1 MFLPYNWLQ
10 KNRSTFCRGIQMVKQ
25 IEITSLDLR
34 YESFRLKSKK
44 VEHALLASILDKG
57 IQEPL
62 KGVDAGEQI
71 HILLDGFKRYRCAK
85 KLNIRIIPYHSFG
98 SDEPLGVIKLIR
110 MSNAK
115 PLTILE
121 QARMIEDLQKVH
133 RMTIAD
139 IAGLL
144 EKSKAWVSMRAGI
157 FNQMSKYVMK
167 RIFDGDFPAYSFM
180 YTLRRFI
187 RMNTIPRSDI
197 DDFVK
202 AVAGKGLSIRDIE
215 LLAAGFFKG
224 SKEMRQQIKQGDIT
238 WGLSK
243 LKESASQ
250 TSDCTTAEQKMLKD
264 LEIVQRYMQ
273 QITFRVKDDNLSND
287 AFHAQA
293 GLLVQG
299 IIDLMD
305 RFSLAMETLYDRC
318 K

>member
-1 MFLPYNWLQ
+1 
-10 KNRSTFCRGIQMVKQ
+10 MVEQ

-34 YESFRLKSKK
+34 YESSRLKSKK

-85 KLNIRIIPYHSFG
+85 KLNIGIVPYRSFG
-98 SDEPLGVIKLIR
+98 GDEPLGVIRLIR

-121 QARMIEDLQKVH
+121 QAKMIEELQKNH

-139 IAGLL
+139 IADLL

-157 FNQMSKYVMK
+157 FNQMSQYVMK
-167 RIFDGDFPAYSFM
+167 RIFDGDFPAYSYM

-187 RMNTIPRSDI
+187 RMNTISKTDI

-215 LLAAGFFKG
+215 LLATGFFKG
-224 SKEMRQQIKQGDIT
+224 SEDLKQQIKQGDIA

-243 LKESASQ
+243 LKGSASR
-250 TSDCTTAEQKMLKD
+250 TAECTTAEQKILKD
-264 LEIVQRYMQ
+264 LEMLQRYMQ
-273 QITFRVKDDNLSND
+273 KVIFGLGAKDLNNE

-293 GLLVQG
+293 GLLVQE
-299 IIDLMD
+299 IINLMGK
-305 RFSLAMETLYDRC
+305 FTLAMERLHDRC
-318 K
+318 QQTESHFSSP

>member
-1 MFLPYNWLQ
+1 
-10 KNRSTFCRGIQMVKQ
+10 MVKQ

-167 RIFDGDFPAYSFM
+167 RILTAIFQP
-180 YTLRRFI
+180 I
-187 RMNTIPRSDI
+187 RLCTPC
-197 DDFVK
+197 
-202 AVAGKGLSIRDIE
+202 AGSY
-215 LLAAGFFKG
+215 
-224 SKEMRQQIKQGDIT
+224 
-238 WGLSK
+238 
-243 LKESASQ
+243 
-250 TSDCTTAEQKMLKD
+250 
-264 LEIVQRYMQ
+264 V
-273 QITFRVKDDNLSND
+273 
-287 AFHAQA
+287 
-293 GLLVQG
+293 
-299 IIDLMD
+299 
-305 RFSLAMETLYDRC
+305 
-318 K
+318 

>member
-1 MFLPYNWLQ
+1 
-10 KNRSTFCRGIQMVKQ
+10 MVEQ
-25 IEITSLDLR
+25 IEISNLDLR

-44 VEHALLASILDKG
+44 AEDALLASILHKG

-62 KGVDAGEQI
+62 KGVDAGEQT

-85 KLNIRIIPYHSFG
+85 KLNIRIVPYHSFG
-98 SDEPLGVIKLIR
+98 SDEPLGVIRLIR

-121 QARMIEDLQKVH
+121 QARMIEELQKVH
-133 RMTIAD
+133 RMTITD

-144 EKSKAWVSMRAGI
+144 EKSKAWVSMRTGI
-157 FNQMSKYVMK
+157 FNQMSQHVMK
-167 RIFDGDFPAYSFM
+167 KIFDGDFPAYSFM

-187 RMNTIPRSDI
+187 RMNTIPRTNI

-215 LLAAGFFKG
+215 LLAEGFFKG
-224 SKEMRQQIKQGDIT
+224 SQDLRQQIKQGDIA

-243 LKESASQ
+243 LKESASK
-250 TSDCTTAEQKMLKD
+250 TSDCTTAGQKMLKD
-264 LEIVQRYMQ
+264 LEIIQRYMHK
-273 QITFRVKDDNLSND
+273 ITLRVKDDNLNND

-299 IIDLMD
+299 IINLMGK
-305 RFSLAMETLYDRC
+305 FSLAMETLYDRC
-318 K
+318 KQT

>member
-1 MFLPYNWLQ
+1 MD
-10 KNRSTFCRGIQMVKQ
+10 KQ
-25 IEITSLDLR
+25 ITLRSHVEISSLDLR
-34 YESFRLKSKK
+34 YESFRLKSRKI
-44 VEHALLASILDKG
+44 ENSLLASIINQG

-62 KGVDAGEQI
+62 KGIDVGEQI

-85 KLNIRIIPYHSFG
+85 KLNIRIVPYHSFG
-98 SDEPLGVIKLIR
+98 SDEPLGVIRLIR

-121 QARMIEDLQKVH
+121 QARMIEELQNIH
-133 RMTIAD
+133 SMTIAD

-144 EKSKAWVSMRAGI
+144 EKSKAWVSMRTGL
-157 FNQMSKYVMK
+157 FKQMSQYVMK

-187 RMNTIPRSDI
+187 RMNTISKTDI

-224 SKEMRQQIKQGDIT
+224 SEDLRQQIKQGDIA

-243 LKESASQ
+243 LKESASR
-250 TSDCTTAEQKMLKD
+250 TSECTPAEQKMLKD
-264 LEIVQRYMQ
+264 LETVQRYMQ
-273 QITFRVKDDNLSND
+273 KITYRINGDKLNNE

-293 GLLVQG
+293 GLLVQE
-299 IIDLMD
+299 IINMMD
-305 RFSLAMETLYDRC
+305 MFRLAMERLYDRC
-318 K
+318 KQA